1 MRKHWF
7 EILLIAAVMTISA
20 YAAFSDAQNLPNRW
34 FTRDDAYYYFKVAQN
49 ISEGRG
55 STFDGINPTNGYHP
69 LWLWINI
76 PIFALARFDLILPLR
91 ILLLVMSGLSAA
103 TAILLY
109 RLIGKVF
116 APAIGAIAA
125 MYWAF
130 SQEVLIQVYQQGLET
145 GIAAFFIVLL
155 VYKLYQFEKSWRNHP
170 VTARQLA
177 ALGGIA
183 VLVIFSR
190 LDLVFLAGMAGIWI
204 VFRKHAMRYLLPLD
218 MVSIAVSALLAVI
231 FFVTFKEYYK
241 FSSLAVRLVALAWL
255 IKLPAAYLFGL
266 YQRASMRSLSRLLKR
281 LAGFTLSVSAILGAA
296 LMLVSTM
303 KRYDGFLAT
312 FLVNDL
318 LLTLFLLSS
327 YRLGIWGVRDGFQ
340 AAEDE
345 PPPLKLLAIH
355 WKTWLTEGAVY
366 YGIVGGALAAYMLW
380 NRFAFGT
387 SSPVSGQIKR
397 WWGSLDGK
405 IYGGSAQNVLTFFGM
420 DYRGEGNAWHPA
432 SNLLGGWARS
442 LQAPGLSEDQ
452 RYLLLLAVFALVF
465 YLLLWIDKHKAKNAI
480 VQLGILPLFCAAWI
494 QVLSYH
500 ITGYSAFKE
509 WYWTTQLLAVVIVLS
524 LIAGML
530 YQPLRRFPASQ
541 AALWLVALAVGLSM
555 DASYWTYIQRTMPY
569 GGPFAGAPYNDIA
582 AFLETHTEPGSIIG
596 MTGGGNAG
604 YFITDRTIVNMDGL
618 INSYEYFQLLKKGQA
633 GAYLAKIGMDYLLA
647 NMNILNQL
655 PYNGQYTPY
664 IEWMDIRYGGK
675 YLVRYHPTPQQ

>member
-1 MRKHWF
+1 
-7 EILLIAAVMTISA
+7 
-20 YAAFSDAQNLPNRW
+20 
-34 FTRDDAYYYFKVAQN
+34 
-49 ISEGRG
+49 
-55 STFDGINPTNGYHP
+55 
-69 LWLWINI
+69 
-76 PIFALARFDLILPLR
+76 
-91 ILLLVMSGLSAA
+91 
-103 TAILLY
+103 
-109 RLIGKVF
+109 
-116 APAIGAIAA
+116 
-125 MYWAF
+125 
-130 SQEVLIQVYQQGLET
+130 
-145 GIAAFFIVLL
+145 
-155 VYKLYQFEKSWRNHP
+155 
-170 VTARQLA
+170 
-177 ALGGIA
+177 
-183 VLVIFSR
+183 
-190 LDLVFLAGMAGIWI
+190 
-204 VFRKHAMRYLLPLD
+204 
-218 MVSIAVSALLAVI
+218 
-231 FFVTFKEYYK
+231 
-241 FSSLAVRLVALAWL
+241 
-255 IKLPAAYLFGL
+255 
-266 YQRASMRSLSRLLKR
+266 
-281 LAGFTLSVSAILGAA
+281 
-296 LMLVSTM
+296 
-303 KRYDGFLAT
+303 
-312 FLVNDL
+312 
-318 LLTLFLLSS
+318 
-327 YRLGIWGVRDGFQ
+327 
-340 AAEDE
+340 
-345 PPPLKLLAIH
+345 
-355 WKTWLTEGAVY
+355 
-366 YGIVGGALAAYMLW
+366 
-380 NRFAFGT
+380 
-387 SSPVSGQIKR
+387 
-397 WWGSLDGK
+397 
-405 IYGGSAQNVLTFFGM
+405 M

-509 WYWTTQLLAVVIVLS
+509 WYWTTQLLTVVIVLS

-555 DASYWTYIQRTMPY
+555 GASYWTYIQRTMPY

-675 YLVRYHPTPQQ
+675 YLARYHPTPQQ